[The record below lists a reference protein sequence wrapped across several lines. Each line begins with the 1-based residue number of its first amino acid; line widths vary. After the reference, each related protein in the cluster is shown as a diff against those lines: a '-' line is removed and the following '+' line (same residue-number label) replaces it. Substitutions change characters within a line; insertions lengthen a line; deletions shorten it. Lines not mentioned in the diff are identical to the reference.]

1 MTILV
6 IILIIIAIPFV
17 VALFLD
23 QEYVIEKDIAINRT
37 PQEVFGYI
45 KLLKNAGT
53 YNKWVMQDPNLKKE
67 FRGTDGAVGF
77 VYGWDS
83 DMKNVGKG
91 EQEITHIKEGQQIDY
106 VIRFVKP
113 FQGTSYAFLKTAP
126 LPGGQSKVTWI
137 FKGIRNYPM
146 RIFHFL
152 LNLKKVLGRDLQES
166 LVNLKTVLE
175 KN

>member
-23 QEYVIEKDIAINRT
+23 QEYVIERDIAINRT

-45 KLLKNAGT
+45 KWLKNAGT

-67 FRGTDGAVGF
+67 FRGTDGTVGF

-83 DMKNVGKG
+83 ELKSVGKG
-91 EQEITHIKEGQQIDY
+91 EQEITYIKEGQQIDY

-113 FQGTSYAFLKTAP
+113 FEGTSYAFLKTAP

-152 LNLKKVLGRDLQES
+152 LNHKKVLGRDLQES